1 MIMFK
6 RLKKKLLY
14 STIKELEFS
23 EIVKLIIEYKRWL
36 KKEGC
41 LDEYYNF
48 IVFLQE
54 KRLIDVER
62 VKKYVW

>member
-1 MIMFK
+1 MFK

-62 VKKYVW
+62 VKKYVWWR